1 MGLDAVN
8 AFLEIADADAARAR
22 AGAVMAAVVA
32 KGMSGR
38 PKTVQ
43 RATETCLLLCE
54 LECAEVV
61 VAALVDKGTKH
72 KVPKCALASTEA
84 LRATLAAFGT
94 PGVVPPKPIL
104 KGIAPLFESK
114 DGKVRDAAKELTVE
128 LTRWLGVDAA
138 RKDLLE
144 KMRAGMRAEVEAS
157 VAEAG
162 VGSARATRLTR
173 QDRAN
178 GAFAASDIA
187 STPMDVDGDVA
198 AANGAFAAPAPLPDA
213 YEFCD
218 PESVLDKLEKAPAE
232 KEQPKF
238 WDAVVSGK
246 WKERLG
252 ALSQL
257 RALAAY
263 PKLASGEYGDVARAL
278 KKVVTKDSNVACVG
292 EACAAAGALAEGL
305 RREFRSEAR
314 LLLPGMLDKLKDKN
328 TSVVSKNRDALLVFS
343 RRCFSVAEVAEEIVA
358 ALAHKFPKV
367 PAQTLGWIAAAADAP
382 ECREAAA
389 AAAHKALVPAVV
401 RCADHKEP
409 DVRAAAIE
417 ALAALGR
424 AGGGWR
430 SIARHVDALDEAKKA
445 KVEEACGV
453 ARAQTNVS
461 APAPKH
467 AGASFRPPSPP

>member
-8 AFLEIADADAARAR
+8 AFLGIADADAARAH

-38 PKTVQ
+38 PKTVE

-61 VAALVDKGTKH
+61 VAALVEKGTKH

-84 LRATLAAFGT
+84 LRAALASFGT
-94 PGVVPPKPIL
+94 GVVPPKPIL
-104 KGIAPLFESK
+104 KGIAHLFESK

-128 LTRWLGVDAA
+128 LTRWLGVDAT

-178 GAFAASDIA
+178 GAVAASEDA

-198 AANGAFAAPAPLPDA
+198 AATIAAAPAPLPDA

-278 KKVVTKDSNVACVG
+278 KKVVTKDSN
-292 EACAAAGALAEGL
+292 LSL
-305 RREFRSEAR
+305 
-314 LLLPGMLDKLKDKN
+314 
-328 TSVVSKNRDALLVFS
+328 
-343 RRCFSVAEVAEEIVA
+343 I
-358 ALAHKFPKV
+358 H
-367 PAQTLGWIAAAADAP
+367 I
-382 ECREAAA
+382 
-389 AAAHKALVPAVV
+389 
-401 RCADHKEP
+401 
-409 DVRAAAIE
+409 
-417 ALAALGR
+417 
-424 AGGGWR
+424 
-430 SIARHVDALDEAKKA
+430 
-445 KVEEACGV
+445 
-453 ARAQTNVS
+453 
-461 APAPKH
+461 
-467 AGASFRPPSPP
+467 

>member
-1 MGLDAVN
+1 VGLDAVN
-8 AFLEIADADAARAR
+8 AFLGIADADAARAH

-38 PKTVQ
+38 PKTVE

-61 VAALVDKGTKH
+61 VAALVEKGTKH

-84 LRATLAAFGT
+84 LRAALASFGT
-94 PGVVPPKPIL
+94 GVVPPKPIL
-104 KGIAPLFESK
+104 KGIAHLFESK
-114 DGKVRDAAKELTVE
+114 DGKVRDAAKDLTVE

-157 VAEAG
+157 VAKAG

-173 QDRAN
+173 KDRAN
-178 GAFAASDIA
+178 GVFVSAGDD
-187 STPMDVDGDVA
+187 STPMDVDGDDA
-198 AANGAFAAPAPLPDA
+198 AAPSAAAPAPLPDA
-213 YEFCD
+213 YEFAD

-232 KEQPKF
+232 TEQPKF
-238 WDAVVSGK
+238 WDAVGSGK

-257 RALAAY
+257 RALADH

-278 KKVVTKDSNVACVG
+278 KKVVTKDSNIACVG

-343 RRCFSVAEVAEEIVA
+343 RRCFSVVEAADDIAA
-358 ALAHKFPKV
+358 ALKHKFPKV
-367 PAQTLGWIAAAADAP
+367 PAQTLGWLAQP
-382 ECREAAA
+382 TR
-389 AAAHKALVPAVV
+389 
-401 RCADHKEP
+401 RR
-409 DVRAAAIE
+409 RARFLQGDGGGGAQG
-417 ALAALGR
+417 ALAGGCQVRGPQGTGR
-424 AGGGWR
+424 ARRRHRSARGARPGGGGLAVHR
-430 SIARHVDALDEAKKA
+430 QARRRARRGEKG
-445 KVEEACGV
+445 EGGGGV
-453 ARAQTNVS
+453 RR
-461 APAPKH
+461 
-467 AGASFRPPSPP
+467 GAD